1 MTDANDQTGAAEAAI
16 RRYLDY
22 LVDPSSVLD
31 TAKISSLEAEL
42 ASSTDLLKRLHL
54 NAALDKARR
63 ADGESV
69 RAGFVSHARAYATT
83 HDLPP
88 SAFRAM
94 GVNDIALA
102 EAGFDLGFGNARG
115 RKGAAAAKSGA
126 PRQRAPKVS
135 QSKIRDHIMSVKGTF
150 TLNDIMGDVGGSLGT
165 VTTVVKELVAAGKV
179 KSNGPDADHHGRGR
193 APIRY
198 AAQG

>member
-1 MTDANDQTGAAEAAI
+1 MTDSTDQTGAAEAAI

-22 LVDPSSVLD
+22 LVDPTSVLD
-31 TAKISSLEAEL
+31 TAKISSLEAEV
-42 ASSTDLLKRLHL
+42 AGATDLLKRLHL

-69 RAGFVSHARAYATT
+69 RAGFVAHARAYAST

-88 SAFRAM
+88 SAFRTM
-94 GVNDIALA
+94 GVSDIALA

-115 RKGAAAAKSGA
+115 RGAKGAASGA

-135 QSKIRDHIMSVKGTF
+135 QSKIREHIMSVKGTF

-165 VTTVVKELVAAGKV
+165 VTTVVKELVATGKV